1 MTVSPSETVQSLWL
15 DMEGWGHLR
24 LFPQFWDSQPRRLGG
39 SLLRSLLRRQTGQ
52 TGRTNVDSLGKEIV
66 AGRGLQREADWYYD
80 FFYPTA
86 CDSHLGAFENPTT
99 PTQGQ

>member
-1 MTVSPSETVQSLWL
+1 MA
-15 DMEGWGHLR
+15 GHGGLGA
-24 LFPQFWDSQPRRLGG
+24 PQVAPPILGLPAEEVGG
-39 SLLRSLLRRQTGQ
+39 SLLRSLLRWQTGQ